1 MIKNNPAEYVSVGMI
16 QDRNRKE
23 MLDRRQAIGASTVTD
38 AMKAALKWLINRNA
52 DGVFDKNQVLT
63 AAGER
68 APVMRSTWSS
78 LERAGLVER
87 YLKNRRLKVTSAGHA
102 IDLRGIRES
111 QP

>member
-1 MIKNNPAEYVSVGMI
+1 MSETAYATYG
-16 QDRNRKE
+16 
-23 MLDRRQAIGASTVTD
+23 GTVTD
-38 AMKAALKWLINRNA
+38 AMKSALKWLINRNA

-68 APVMRSTWSS
+68 APVMRSTWTS